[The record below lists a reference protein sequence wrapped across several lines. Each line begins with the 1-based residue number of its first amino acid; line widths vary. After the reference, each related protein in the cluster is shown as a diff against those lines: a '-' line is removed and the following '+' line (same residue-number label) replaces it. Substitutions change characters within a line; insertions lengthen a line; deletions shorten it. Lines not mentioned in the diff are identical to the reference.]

1 MKHITSRARER
12 GQVIPL
18 IAVCLTVLMGFGGM
32 AVDVGYW
39 KYHQREQQNATDAAA
54 LGGAQQLG
62 YTSCPNPG
70 QAENA
75 ALIDSSAN
83 GFDNTGNVQVTIQNP
98 PNSGP
103 YAGDDCAVLAQITTK
118 KVSSFFARLFGFPD
132 MQESTMAVAVVR
144 ANNPGCLYLLDPG
157 ATLNLN
163 ADVIIAPKCA
173 VYANSSVVETLG
185 SVITVK
191 NFGYAQTL
199 QENLLSLF
207 LEARPAKMLPVVD
220 PCPEITSCAYL
231 AGNPPPSS
239 GCTSFV
245 NNSILP
251 VTVQPGCYSE
261 FENNL
266 GIVTMNP
273 GMYVFTGPVNNTG
286 VITGNGVTMYVTS
299 SGGPVGFN
307 GSVALLAPPTSGV
320 YAGTLLYQVPG
331 NTNTVRFNVS
341 VSLSL
346 AGLVYAPNARGEILG
361 QANITFGKYVVFV
374 LGNAGML
381 AGVTLTL
388 PGPATGQS
396 LIKNAVLAE

>member
-1 MKHITSRARER
+1 MKLNLHRAQR
-12 GQVIPL
+12 GQVLPF
-18 IAVCLTVLMGFGGM
+18 IAVCLMVLMGFGGV
-32 AVDVGYW
+32 AVDVGSW
-39 KYHQREQQNATDAAA
+39 EYHQREQQNATDAAA
-54 LGGAQQLG
+54 VGGAQQLG
-62 YTSCPNPG
+62 YTTCPNQD

-75 ALIDSSAN
+75 ALIDASAN
-83 GFDNTGNVQVTIQNP
+83 GYANIGNVQVTIQNP
-98 PNSGP
+98 PDRGP
-103 YAGDDCAVLAQITTK
+103 YAGDDCAVMAQITTK
-118 KVSSFFARLFGFPD
+118 KVPSFFARLFGVAD
-132 MQESTMAVAVVR
+132 TQESTLAVAVVT
-144 ANNPGCLYLLDPG
+144 ANNPGCLYLLDPT

-199 QENLLSLF
+199 QKNLLSLF
-207 LEARPAKMLPVVD
+207 LEAQPAKMLPVLD

-231 AGNPPPSS
+231 AGNAPPSQ

-245 NNSILP
+245 NTSILP
-251 VTVQPGCYSE
+251 VTVQPGCYSD

-273 GMYVFTGPVNNTG
+273 GVYVFTGPVNNTG
-286 VITGNGVTMYVTS
+286 VMTGNGVTMYVTS
-299 SGGPVGFN
+299 SGGPVSFN

-331 NTNTVRFNVS
+331 NTNPVRFNVS
-341 VSLSL
+341 VSLGL
-346 AGLVYAPNARGEILG
+346 AGLVYAPSARGEILG

-381 AGVTLTL
+381 GGVTLTL
-388 PGPATGQS
+388 PGPSNGAS